1 MCRGNRVGDKLGDP
15 PGNFGHRRGFGA
27 AGCGAVEEG
36 WVPTRGGAR
45 AGEEV
50 AGFRL
55 QVYGLTRAEDSADAQ
70 VGVAETLGD
79 ELCAVNL
86 GGCGGVGGG
95 GNARG
100 RAFEG
105 E

>member
-1 MCRGNRVGDKLGDP
+1 MGDP
-15 PGNFGHRRGFGA
+15 PSDLGHRRGFGA

-36 WVPTRGGAR
+36 WVPARGGAR

-55 QVYGLTRAEDSADAQ
+55 KVDGLTGAEDGADAE
-70 VGVAETLGD
+70 VGVAETAGD

-86 GGCGGVGGG
+86 GGCGGVGGW
-95 GNARG
+95 GNARRG
-100 RAFEG
+100 AFER

>member
-1 MCRGNRVGDKLGDP
+1 LGDP

-27 AGCGAVEEG
+27 AGCGAIEEG

-45 AGEEV
+45 AREEV
-50 AGFRL
+50 TGFRL
-55 QVYGLTRAEDSADAQ
+55 QVHGLTGAEDGADAE
-70 VGVAETLGD
+70 VGVTEMARD
-79 ELCAVNL
+79 ELGAVNL
-86 GGCGGVGGG
+86 GGCGGVGGW
-95 GNARG
+95 GNARR

>member
-15 PGNFGHRRGFGA
+15 PGNFGYRRRFGA

-50 AGFRL
+50 AGSRL
-55 QVYGLTRAEDSADAQ
+55 QVYGLTWAEDSADAQ
-70 VGVAETLGD
+70 VGVTEALRD
-79 ELCAVNL
+79 ELRAVNL
-86 GGCGGVGGG
+86 SGCGGVGGG
-95 GNARG
+95 ENARR

>member
-1 MCRGNRVGDKLGDP
+1 MGDP

-36 WVPTRGGAR
+36 WVPTLGGAR

-55 QVYGLTRAEDSADAQ
+55 QVHGLTGAENGADAE
-70 VGVAETLGD
+70 VGVTETARD
-79 ELCAVNL
+79 ELGAVDL
-86 GGCGGVGGG
+86 CGCGGVGGG
-95 GNARG
+95 GDARG
-100 RAFEG
+100 RAFER
-105 E
+105 

>member
-1 MCRGNRVGDKLGDP
+1 MRDP
-15 PGNFGHRRGFGA
+15 PGNLGHRRRFGA

-50 AGFRL
+50 ASFRL
-55 QVYGLTRAEDSADAQ
+55 QVDGLTGAEDDADAE

-79 ELCAVNL
+79 ELCAVDL
-86 GGCGGVGGG
+86 CGCGGAGGG
-95 GNARG
+95 GDARG
-100 RAFEG
+100 RAFER